1 MSFRRSNFRGFTLIE
16 LVLVMVIIAI
26 ISVVVVPQLSGFSKG
41 RKLSNEADRF
51 LSVANWA
58 RGQAIS
64 RGVTYRL
71 NIDENARRYWLTYMS
86 DDGSTFAND
95 DEQNLNF
102 LLPEDL
108 FIASDSKTQDG
119 EYIEFQPSGR
129 VTTVTIR
136 LTNQTTGEEVDIGS
150 LSATEILH
158 VLNDAERQGVAL

>member
-1 MSFRRSNFRGFTLIE
+1 MFSRKSNFRGFTLIE
-16 LVLVMVIIAI
+16 LVLVMAIIAI
-26 ISVVVVPQLSGFSKG
+26 ISAIVIPSLSGFSKG

-58 RGQAIS
+58 RGQAIT

-71 NIDENARRYWLTYMS
+71 NIDENARRYWLTFMS
-86 DDGSTFAND
+86 DDGSTFEND

-108 FIASDSKTQDG
+108 FISSDIKTQDG

-129 VTTVTIR
+129 VTTATVR
-136 LTNQTTGEEVDIGS
+136 LVNQTTGEEVDIGS
-150 LSATEILH
+150 LSATEIFH
-158 VLNDAERQGVAL
+158 VLNDAERQGAVL